1 MKPNGK
7 FYISQAH
14 ICISSYTYFY
24 SYICLYINYFVCVF
38 DFCRLISISQYFF

>member
-14 ICISSYTYFY
+14 ICISSLF
-24 SYICLYINYFVCVF
+24 CLSVYQLFCLCI